1 MKLFSRIYRRL
12 EIVLSAYWYR
22 AWGTMLTQT
31 VSSERINYK
40 LCGMD
45 IPKADHVLWEL
56 AAYYQKHRFD
66 LLGSGW
72 ITVFHGMDCNGIEGI
87 KYHNPTAW
95 DLALI
100 NRSNRTAA
108 GRIWS
113 LLAHPYTP
121 IDWQIDFKSG
131 YRWSERTVSRQITYQ
146 RLPGVDIKV
155 PWELGRMQ
163 HLPQMALYHNSLPHD
178 ADERHIIQRE
188 VRNQILD
195 FIAMNPP
202 CFGVQWVSSMEV
214 AIRAANWLLT
224 LDILRVG
231 GHQYDSGFSSLIT
244 QSIFQHAKHVKR
256 HLSIKGN
263 KRHNHYLVEICGLA
277 IISAYLPVTQQTDTW
292 FAFTIQA
299 LIKEVQYQFLPDGTN
314 FEGSTAY
321 HRYTTEC
328 VYFATAYILGEL
340 GSRRKQ
346 GRAHTE
352 TPFPPWYFEKLERM
366 AEFMASIRK
375 PDGTF
380 PQIGD
385 NDNGRLFKLTPSY
398 TCLSMQAAKQTY
410 SNLSSFR
417 DSDDISSYLMENHL
431 DGDHLLASACAFF
444 QRPDFEDLL
453 GGRLALLAMPD
464 YVLLKYIASINA
476 ISSQRLTHPE
486 RLRSITTS
494 DTPPEI
500 QMLMS
505 KAGDL
510 CKRTHGFKFPVR
522 NCLNKLEMHAYSD
535 FGLYIYRSEGLY
547 LAMRCWGKSP
557 PYTTGHRHY
566 DQLSIELVI
575 NGVEHITDPGTYV
588 YTPLPDARKEYRS
601 SRAHSVPYPWDA
613 AKTNAPT
620 SRGVFA
626 MNVPLPPGK
635 MLFTSVRHC
644 WCGSG
649 EVQRWVAISDD
660 EVRVTDFYEGAVP
673 FLNYD
678 PPFYSPG
685 YGSHVSESHHR
696 DQMPEKL

>member
-1 MKLFSRIYRRL
+1 MRLLSRIHRRL
-12 EIVLSAYWYR
+12 VIVLSAYWYR
-22 AWGTMLTQT
+22 AWGTMPRQKL
-31 VSSERINYK
+31 SSKRINYK

-45 IPKADHVLWEL
+45 IPKAVPVLCEL
-56 AAYYQKHRFD
+56 VAYYQKHRFD

-72 ITVFHGMDCNGIEGI
+72 ITVFHGMYCNGIEGC
-87 KYHNPTAW
+87 KYHNSTAW

-100 NRSNRTAA
+100 NKSNRTAA

-113 LLAHPYTP
+113 LLTPAYTP

-146 RLPGVDIKV
+146 HLPGIDIKV

-163 HLPQMALYHNSLPHD
+163 HLPQMALFHNSLPHD
-178 ADERHIIQRE
+178 ADERRVIQRE

-224 LDILRVG
+224 LDILRAG
-231 GHQYDSGFSSLIT
+231 GHQYDSEFSSLIT
-244 QSIFQHAKHVKR
+244 QSVYQHAAHVKR
-256 HLSIKGN
+256 HLSITGS

-277 IISAYLPVTQQTDTW
+277 IISAYLPVTQQTDRL

-346 GRAHTE
+346 GSAYTE
-352 TPFPPWYFEKLERM
+352 PPFPPWYFEKLERM

-417 DSDDISSYLMENHL
+417 DFDDISSYLMENHL

-464 YVLLKYIASINA
+464 YVLLKHIASINA
-476 ISSQRLTHPE
+476 ISSQLLQHPE

-505 KAGDL
+505 KASDL
-510 CKRTHGFKFPVR
+510 PERTYLFKSSVH
-522 NCLNKLEMHAYSD
+522 NCLNNLEMHVYSD

-547 LAMRCWGKSP
+547 LAMRCWSKSP

-601 SRAHSVPYPWDA
+601 SRAHFVPFPWDS
-613 AKTNAPT
+613 AKTEDLP
-620 SRGVFA
+620 SQGVFA
-626 MNVPLPPGK
+626 MNVPLPPGE
-635 MLFTSVRHC
+635 MLFTGVHHC
-644 WCGSG
+644 LCESG
-649 EVQRWVAISDD
+649 GVKRWVSISND
-660 EVRVTDFYEGAVP
+660 EVRVTDFYEDTAP
-673 FLNYD
+673 SFSYD
-678 PPFYSPG
+678 PPNYSPG
-685 YGSHVSESHHR
+685 YGAQFSGSVHR
-696 DQMPEKL
+696 CCMPDNS